1 MSARTI
7 QLCLWT
13 FPIVVFAQNET
24 IGNSSDDDDHSGGVQ
39 LASWRWDEYDTIITF
54 TVIFIVAGVLKMAF
68 HHVPKLSKYL
78 PESCALTI
86 IGMVIGALVYYG
98 TETHSNNF
106 PQFTASLFFNVLLP
120 PIILDAAF
128 ALYDRDFLDN
138 FASIL
143 LYAVVGTLFNVF
155 AIGGMLY
162 LVYSIGAMGSFP
174 YPLDAISCFTF
185 SSLISAVDPVAVLAI
200 FEEISVNMRL
210 YFLVFGES
218 LLNDGVTVVL
228 YNTMIAL
235 SSQDVID
242 YMQYI
247 LAFFSFFTVVLGGL
261 TIGIITGA
269 ASAFVLKFTEH
280 VRVTEPLIVISS
292 AYFAFVMAECVHW
305 SGIISL
311 IGCGL
316 VQRRYAFLNIS
327 KKSHVT
333 IQYGIKTLASLCDCV
348 IFLFL
353 GIVTFSYTLK
363 WHTAFVLWT
372 ILLCSITRCIGVFG
386 LTYIINMRRLKKIT
400 YKEQFIMAYGGLRGA
415 VGFSLVTILPE
426 DDQHQ
431 LKDIFLT
438 TTLVMILFTVFVQG
452 GSIKFLVSKL
462 KITKNVK
469 EAPMISED
477 VNEKTIDYV
486 MAGVES
492 VTGHL
497 SRYSVMEKLRNFDRK
512 YLKRLLVKE
521 NAVDVLALRLQ
532 DITIDEH
539 YARLYGPTMIV
550 HEKMQQRS
558 IHHPAPPY
566 SYTEAERRLLKG
578 ALSNTPFELLRHNAY
593 IRHTK
598 EHVRNWLKQDHE
610 DKMRQLEHR
619 LILARQQES
628 QKGPLGTGEEA
639 APDGT
644 SDHSI
649 MEEKNKILWQKAG
662 LSAMHIKKQ
671 YENAKKEYKYK
682 GKKMSTRQHQEQETK
697 L

>member
-1 MSARTI
+1 MSARTV
-7 QLCLWT
+7 QLCFWT
-13 FPIVVFAQNET
+13 FPILVLAQNET
-24 IGNSSDDDDHSGGVQ
+24 IKNNSIDDHSGGVQ
-39 LASWRWDEYDTIITF
+39 LASWRWEEYDTIITF
-54 TVIFIVAGVLKMAF
+54 TVMFIAAGVLKLAF
-68 HHVPKLSKYL
+68 HHLPKLSRHI
-78 PESCALTI
+78 PESCALII
-86 IGMVIGALVYYG
+86 IGMVVGASVYYG
-98 TETHSNNF
+98 TVTHANNF

-120 PIILDAAF
+120 PIILDSAF

-162 LVYSIGAMGSFP
+162 LIYSIGAMGSFP
-174 YPLDAISCFTF
+174 YPLDTISCLTF

-235 SSQDVID
+235 ASQDIID

-247 LAFFSFFTVVLGGL
+247 LAFLSFFTVVLGGL
-261 TIGIITGA
+261 TIGIITGT
-269 ASAFVLKFTEH
+269 ASAFILKYTEH
-280 VRVTEPLIVISS
+280 VRVIEPLIVITS
-292 AYFAFVMAECVHW
+292 AYFAFIMAECVHW

-316 VQRRYAFLNIS
+316 VQRRYTFLNLS

-333 IQYGIKTLASLCDCV
+333 IQYGIKTLASLCDSV
-348 IFLFL
+348 IFLYL
-353 GIVTFSYTLK
+353 GIVTFSYTLR
-363 WHTAFVLWT
+363 WHTGFVLWT
-372 ILLCSITRCIGVFG
+372 IFLCSITRFIGVFG
-386 LTYIINMRRLKKIT
+386 LTYIINLRRIKKIR

-438 TTLVMILFTVFVQG
+438 TTLVMIFFTVFVQG
-452 GSIKFLVSKL
+452 GSIKFLVSKF

-477 VNEKTIDYV
+477 VNMKTIDYV

-492 VTGHL
+492 VTGHH
-497 SRYSVMEKLRNFDRK
+497 SRYSVMEKLRGFDQK
-512 YLKRLLVKE
+512 YLKRLLVRE
-521 NAVDVLALRLQ
+521 NAVDMLALRLQ

-550 HEKMQQRS
+550 HEKMQRRGGV
-558 IHHPAPPY
+558 HPAPY
-566 SYTEAERRLLKG
+566 AAYTEAERQLLKR

-593 IRHTK
+593 IRHSK

-610 DKMRQLEHR
+610 EKMRQLEQK
-619 LILARQQES
+619 LILARQKVS
-628 QKGPLGTGEEA
+628 QTGPLGTVEES
-639 APDGT
+639 APDGIDDY
-644 SDHSI
+644 SV
-649 MEEKNKILWQKAG
+649 MKEKNEILWQKAG
-662 LSAMHIKKQ
+662 LSAMHIKRQ
-671 YENAKKEYKYK
+671 YENAKKEYKYN
-682 GKKMSTRQHQEQETK
+682 GKQRLTWMQHEQETK

>member
-1 MSARTI
+1 MCARTI
-7 QLCLWT
+7 SLCLVA
-13 FPIVVFAQNET
+13 FPALALARNGT
-24 IGNSSDDDDHSGGVQ
+24 TRSGDGDGHGGGGGVQ
-39 LASWRWDEYDTIITF
+39 LASWRWEEYDTVVTF
-54 TVIFIVAGVLKMAF
+54 TVMFLVAGVLKLAF
-68 HHVPKLSKYL
+68 HRMPKLSRHL
-78 PESCALTI
+78 PESCALI
-86 IGMVIGALVYYG
+86 LIGMAVGALVYYG
-98 TETHSNNF
+98 TVAHSNTF

-138 FASIL
+138 VASIL

-155 AIGGMLY
+155 AVGGMLY

-174 YPLDAISCFTF
+174 YPLDAVSCLTF

-228 YNTMIAL
+228 YNTMLAL
-235 SSQDVID
+235 ASQESID

-261 TIGIITGA
+261 AIGSLTGA
-269 ASAFVLKFTEH
+269 ASAYILKFTEH
-280 VRVTEPLIVISS
+280 VRVIEPLIVVSS
-292 AYFAFVMAECVHW
+292 AYFAFIMAECIHW

-311 IGCGL
+311 IACGL

-327 KKSHVT
+327 KKSSVT

-353 GIVTFSYTLK
+353 GIVLFSYTLR
-363 WHTAFVLWT
+363 WHTGFVLWT
-372 ILLCSITRCIGVFG
+372 ILLCSVTRFIGVFG
-386 LTYIINMRRLKKIT
+386 LTYIINSRRIKKISQ
-400 YKEQFIMAYGGLRGA
+400 KEQFIMAYGGLRGA
-415 VGFSLVTILPE
+415 VGFSLATILPE
-426 DDQHQ
+426 NDQHQ

-438 TTLVMILFTVFVQG
+438 ATLAMIFFTVFVQG
-452 GSIKFLVSKL
+452 GSIKFLVGKF
-462 KITKNVK
+462 KITKSVK
-469 EAPMISED
+469 KAPMISED
-477 VNEKTIDYV
+477 VKMKTIDYV

-497 SRYSVMEKLRNFDRK
+497 SRYSVMEKLRIFDQR

-521 NAVDVLALRLQ
+521 NAVDMLALRLQ

-539 YARLYGPTMIV
+539 YARLYGPTMIA
-550 HEKMQQRS
+550 HEKMQRRS
-558 IHHPAPPY
+558 ETHHPALHT
-566 SYTEAERRLLKG
+566 YTESERQLLKQ

-593 IRHTK
+593 IRHSRD
-598 EHVRNWLKQDHE
+598 HVRDWLKRDHQE
-610 DKMRQLEHR
+610 KVRQLEQR
-619 LILARQQES
+619 LILARQRELQGGS
-628 QKGPLGTGEEA
+628 LGTDEES

-644 SDHSI
+644 DGRAII
-649 MEEKNKILWQKAG
+649 MREKNTILWQKAG
-662 LSAMHIKKQ
+662 LSAMQIKRQ
-671 YENAKKEYKYK
+671 YQNAKMEYK
-682 GKKMSTRQHQEQETK
+682 GKQLSVWQRQEQETK